1 MTDGT
6 AHVQRGPS
14 GAEASG
20 LTDLVEAIAQYYV
33 ASGVPLI
40 AGRVI
45 GWLLVCDP
53 PEQAAAEHCAHTPQR
68 CGGVEASRS
77 SLSTNLKL
85 LIGYRLVKKVSLRG
99 QRGARYRIDGD
110 LWVDAIQAEFA
121 RLDRFRVLAR
131 RGMTLLRP
139 DSPRAERLRSIDD
152 FYGWLDD
159 EMQPVFDRWRRD
171 RGA

>member
-1 MTDGT
+1 MTGMTDGT

-53 PEQAAAEHCAHTPQR
+53 PEQAAAEIATA
-68 CGGVEASRS
+68 VEASRS

>member
-45 GWLLVCDP
+45 GW
-53 PEQAAAEHCAHTPQR
+53 
-68 CGGVEASRS
+68 
-77 SLSTNLKL
+77 
-85 LIGYRLVKKVSLRG
+85 LVKKVSLRG